1 MNSRLRNFCVIVSL
15 FLVTAFASFAQTGKT
30 YIVPTVITN
39 HYDKSEPESHG
50 VVTVT
55 PDEKLKVEVRDLAKN
70 TAYNVSLLEES
81 SGKRNSLG
89 TFTTDRRGYAL
100 KEFAAKGLLKTF
112 NALLILHDED
122 VIQYAQLRE
131 VSHGCICKHSG
142 GAIVTTKMDQDC
154 YECPCGVKY
163 EICCGMKH

>member
-1 MNSRLRNFCVIVSL
+1 MNSRLRNFCVTVSL

-30 YIVPTVITN
+30 YVVPTVITN

-50 VVTVT
+50 VVTVA

-122 VIQYAQLRE
+122 VIQSRSFVKSRTAVSANTAAAPSLRQRW
-131 VSHGCICKHSG
+131 
-142 GAIVTTKMDQDC
+142 TKTAMNVPAASSTRSVV
-154 YECPCGVKY
+154 E
-163 EICCGMKH
+163 